1 MAIDVELLATELKR
15 DEGLRLTVYKCSAG
29 KQTIAYGHNLENTP
43 ISMHAAEVILVDDI
57 AATIRRCES
66 FPWFGGLSDV
76 RKRVIINMCFN
87 IGFTGVSRFKNMI
100 AAIIDEDWRTASI
113 EMMDSNW
120 YTQVGARAERL
131 CKMMDRNQA

>member
-1 MAIDVELLATELKR
+1 MNTYDELVAELKR
-15 DEGLRLTVYKCSAG
+15 DEGLRLTVYKCSAD
-29 KQTIAYGHNLENTP
+29 KQTVGYGHNLENTP
-43 ISMHAAEVILVDDI
+43 ISTHAAEVILTDDI
-57 AATIRRCES
+57 ERTISRCNS
-66 FPWFGGLSDV
+66 FPWFDGLSPV

-87 IGFTGVSRFKNMI
+87 IGFTGVSKFKNMI
-100 AAIIDEDWRTASI
+100 KAIIDEDWRTASI